1 MRRLAIGLLAL
12 SLVATP
18 AHADDSN
25 QEAKDL
31 FHGGAQAYAVGQF
44 EQAVK
49 YLDAAYALS
58 PQPAILFSL
67 SQALRRAYAKD
78 QSPATL
84 ARALAGFRKY
94 LVEVPQGSRVKDA
107 ATAVTELETLSRSS
121 GVNVARS
128 SVSER

>member
-1 MRRLAIGLLAL
+1 MTRRTRLGAALLVTCMLAG
-12 SLVATP
+12 S

-78 QSPATL
+78 NNPATL

-94 LVEVPQGSRVKDA
+94 LAEVPQGPRVKDA
-107 ATAVTELETLSRSS
+107 AAAVTELETLSAGR
-121 GVNVARS
+121 GA
-128 SVSER
+128 